1 MGAIPRTRSASV
13 RDGRQCLFLA
23 KRFNIAHSESR
34 KIGVDV
40 GKRRFNG
47 VLSRGGRS
55 FEVEETSKSP
65 VNQGRTTTHHN
76 FEVLSSLS
84 LSIAHQHKDC
94 ISGKHG
100 RRLKTET
107 FKHRKQSAIRRRGDI
122 KHTDRG

>member
-34 KIGVDV
+34 KMGVDV

-55 FEVEETSKSP
+55 FEVEETSKSRKP
-65 VNQGRTTTHHN
+65 RPKYN
-76 FEVLSSLS
+76 LS
-84 LSIAHQHKDC
+84 Q
-94 ISGKHG
+94 
-100 RRLKTET
+100 
-107 FKHRKQSAIRRRGDI
+107 FRGPEEPELVDN
-122 KHTDRG
+122 TST